1 MHGDLRPE
9 VGARQGR
16 AQHLATFLQAGKP
29 ALAFGP
35 QPDDRLAP
43 SQRDPRMD
51 RSQRLDVQREGDPPG
66 GVCIA
71 ALAATVAAD
80 LELRHRQSVALTYDA
95 PRAPRVVA
103 SGRGVIGQKIIETA
117 QAHGVPIQQNAVL
130 AEALSTIELETEIPE
145 RLYVAVAEIL
155 AFVLR
160 TAEEGQAR

>member
-1 MHGDLRPE
+1 M
-9 VGARQGR
+9 
-16 AQHLATFLQAGKP
+16 
-29 ALAFGP
+29 
-35 QPDDRLAP
+35 
-43 SQRDPRMD
+43 SQDPRKT
-51 RSQRLDVQREGDPPG
+51 
-66 GVCIA
+66 
-71 ALAATVAAD
+71 LA
-80 LELRHRQSVALTYDA
+80 VALTYDA

-160 TAEEGQAR
+160 TAEEGQSR